1 MTNKANMIGTV
12 LQILAFASLL
22 LGPAPG
28 AIAQTYPAKTIHLLV
43 PFPAGGPADLL
54 SRVVAKKLSDGLGE
68 QVVVENRPGAGGT
81 IAMEA
86 VSKSPPDGYTLALGS
101 NSTFA
106 IAPILYRKL
115 RYDPFKS
122 FAPITLIARS
132 SSVILVSTSVPAASL
147 QELIALAKSSPGK
160 LNFGSNG
167 NGTIPHLAGMLFQS
181 LTGVSFVHI
190 PYKGAAQVTTDLIAG
205 QIQVGFIVS
214 SGLEQY
220 IRDGKL
226 KAVAVASSKRLP
238 QLPEVPTAAEAG
250 LPGFETYTW
259 FGLAAPQGT
268 PQDVIQRLNAE
279 TLKSLA
285 AKETNNVLV
294 KQGFEPE
301 GTTPEQFSRF
311 IIAEAEKW
319 APVIKASGMK
329 LD

>member
-1 MTNKANMIGTV
+1 M
-12 LQILAFASLL
+12 
-22 LGPAPG
+22 APL
-28 AIAQTYPAKTIHLLV
+28 AIACALAAGPWSAGALAQAYPRKTVHLVV
-43 PFPAGGPADLL
+43 PFPPGGPADLL
-54 SRVVAKKLSDGLGE
+54 SRVVAKKLSDGFGE
-68 QVVVENRPGAGGT
+68 QVIIENRPGAGGT

-86 VSKSPPDGYTLALGS
+86 VSKSSPDGYTLVLGS

-106 IAPILYRKL
+106 IAPMLYRKL

-122 FAPITLIARS
+122 FIPISLIARS
-132 SSVILVSTSVPAASL
+132 SSVILASASVPVSTLS
-147 QELIALAKSSPGK
+147 ELIAYAKARPGK

-190 PYKGAAQVTTDLIAG
+190 PYKGAAHVTTDLLSG

-226 KAVAVASSKRLP
+226 KALAVASSKRLA
-238 QLPEVPTAAEAG
+238 QLPDVPTAAEAQ

-259 FGLAAPQGT
+259 FGLAAPRGT
-268 PQDVIQRLNAE
+268 PKDVIQRVNAE
-279 TLKSLA
+279 TIKAVATKDVRNFLL
-285 AKETNNVLV
+285 
-294 KQGFEPE
+294 KQGFDAE
-301 GTTPEQFSRF
+301 GTSPEQFSEF
-311 IIAEAEKW
+311 IKVEAQKW
-319 APVIKASGMK
+319 APIIKASKMR

>member
-1 MTNKANMIGTV
+1 MTNQGNMIKTMLQV
-12 LQILAFASLL
+12 LVFALL
-22 LGPAPG
+22 LLNPALG
-28 AIAQTYPAKTIHLLV
+28 AIAQAYPTKTIHLLV
-43 PFPAGGPADLL
+43 SFPAGGPADIL

-86 VSKSPPDGYTLALGS
+86 VSKSPPDGYTLVLGS
-101 NSTFA
+101 KSTFA

-115 RYDPFKS
+115 NYDPFKS
-122 FAPITLIARS
+122 FAPISLIARS
-132 SSVILVSTSVPAASL
+132 SSVVLVSSSVPAASL
-147 QELIALAKSSPGK
+147 RELIALAKSKPGK

-190 PYKGAAQVTTDLIAG
+190 PYKGAAQVTTDLLAG
-205 QIQVGFIVS
+205 QIQVAFIVS
-214 SGLEQY
+214 AGLEQY
-220 IRDGKL
+220 VRDGKL
-226 KAVAVASSKRLP
+226 KALAVASSKRLP

-259 FGLAAPQGT
+259 FGLVAPQGT

-279 TLKSLA
+279 TLRSLA
-285 AKETNNVLV
+285 AKEVNDVLV

-301 GTTPEQFSRF
+301 GTSPEQFSHF
-311 IIAEAEKW
+311 ITAEAERW
-319 APVIKASGMK
+319 APVIRASGMR

>member
-1 MTNKANMIGTV
+1 MANKGNMIRTV
-12 LQILAFASLL
+12 LQMLAFASLL
-22 LGPAPG
+22 LGPALG
-28 AIAQTYPAKTIHLLV
+28 AIAQGYPAKTIHLLV
-43 PFPAGGPADLL
+43 SFPAGGPADLL

-106 IAPILYRKL
+106 IAPILYRNL

-122 FAPITLIARS
+122 FMPISLIARS
-132 SSVILVSTSVPAASL
+132 SSVILVSSSVPAASL
-147 QELIALAKSSPGK
+147 RELIALAKSRPGM

-190 PYKGAAQVTTDLIAG
+190 PYKGAAQVTTDLLAG

-214 SGLEQY
+214 AGLEQY
-220 IRDGKL
+220 VRDGRL
-226 KAVAVASSKRLP
+226 KAVAVASSKRLA

-279 TLKSLA
+279 TLRSLA
-285 AKETNNVLV
+285 AKEVNDVLV
-294 KQGFEPE
+294 NQGFEPE
-301 GTTPEQFSRF
+301 GTSPEQFSHF
-311 IIAEAEKW
+311 ITAEAEKW
-319 APVIKASGMK
+319 APVIKASGMR